1 MKTVLL
7 TMPPK
12 PADQSTKNVVT
23 MKTRSTDTPSRNVNP
38 STGTPAASKAQL
50 KIVQDPTG
58 AVEMAPP
65 TPPPVTE
72 DEDNSIKGML
82 KKMDAKLESSF
93 KELENKFTGLF
104 DRLQGEMKGLR
115 EEVAEARTKFAELET
130 KVNGMEDTVEFN
142 SGLCQE
148 RDEEQTASLKA
159 AKAELETK
167 VKELED
173 KLLLQEKQDRKYNLH
188 FYGIPEEQ
196 GENIDD
202 RLKTLFLDDLGLD
215 YDRVNNMYFVHRM
228 PSKSPGPKPI
238 IRRFCQYQDRDLV
251 LSNSYKLAGSK
262 RRITSDLPV
271 IMKAERA
278 RLAKIAYKIR
288 KDEKLKTRIKG
299 LDVYLEVR
307 KDDKDQWTRRD
318 ASIKKILN
326 IVKDASSTTFHLDET
341 DTFDHCR
348 PRMDCFKTSSSLWV
362 CTVLPFCMS
371 LLNYLLYTRYTFY
384 ISLYLQRSV
393 G

>member
-1 MKTVLL
+1 
-7 TMPPK
+7 MPPK

-23 MKTRSTDTPSRNVNP
+23 MKTRSTDTPGRNANP
-38 STGTPAASKAQL
+38 STGTPVASKAQL
-50 KIVQDPTG
+50 KIVQVPTG
-58 AVEMAPP
+58 AVAMAPA

-130 KVNGMEDTVEFN
+130 KVNGMEDTVELN

-159 AKAELETK
+159 VKAELETK
-167 VKELED
+167 MKELED
-173 KLLLQEKQDRKYNLH
+173 KLLLQEKQDRKYNLL

-202 RLKTLFLDDLGLD
+202 RLKALFLDDLGLD
-215 YDRVNNMYFVHRM
+215 YDRVNNMYFVHSHRM

-238 IRRFCQYQDRDLV
+238 ILRFCQYQDRDLV

-262 RRITSDLPV
+262 RRIISDLPI

-288 KDEKLKTRIKG
+288 KDEKLKTRIKDKG

-318 ASIKKILN
+318 A
-326 IVKDASSTTFHLDET
+326 
-341 DTFDHCR
+341 
-348 PRMDCFKTSSSLWV
+348 
-362 CTVLPFCMS
+362 
-371 LLNYLLYTRYTFY
+371 
-384 ISLYLQRSV
+384 
-393 G
+393 